1 MFYYDQP
8 QIWKMMYNLS
18 RISVKEASSFT
29 RLFKR
34 ILELFYLRG
43 SSCFYYRETLKN
55 MPLNVQFR
63 LKRDLFDEPTK
74 ATVIVLGTSDNLTMD
89 PILQH

>member
-1 MFYYDQP
+1 
-8 QIWKMMYNLS
+8 
-18 RISVKEASSFT
+18 
-29 RLFKR
+29 
-34 ILELFYLRG
+34 
-43 SSCFYYRETLKN
+43 

-74 ATVIVLGTSDNLTMD
+74 ATTVIVLGTSDNLTMD